1 MRSVMPVDDV
11 VLEAAC
17 RPNAYMDP
25 KRMERVFEDFTA
37 VVLKHEPKQRIVPLV
52 GDAFYTKVKA
62 CSAIVA
68 SSEPRFY
75 GNIIVKKG
83 VIYPA

>member
-1 MRSVMPVDDV
+1 MPVDDV

-37 VVLKHEPKQRIVPLV
+37 VVLKHEPKQRIAPLV

-68 SSEPRFY
+68 SSGRDLP
-75 GNIIVKKG
+75 G
-83 VIYPA
+83 VRTPGQISERSQPMP